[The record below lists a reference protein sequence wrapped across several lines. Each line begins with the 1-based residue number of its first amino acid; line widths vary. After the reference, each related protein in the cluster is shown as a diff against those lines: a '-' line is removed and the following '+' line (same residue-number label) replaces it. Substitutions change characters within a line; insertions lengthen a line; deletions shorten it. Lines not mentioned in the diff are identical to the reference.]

1 MQIIGYFV
9 ENLKIGGPCDKD
21 DKCSIDLGI
30 SVAISIFIV
39 ILGTSLNIA
48 LWRRNSN
55 RRMYL
60 MIEITIQ

>member
-9 ENLKIGGPCDKD
+9 EYLQSGGPCDKD
-21 DKCSIDLGI
+21 DKYSIDLGI

-48 LWRRNSN
+48 LWRRNSS

>member
-9 ENLKIGGPCDKD
+9 EYLKSGGPCGKD
-21 DKCSIDLGI
+21 DKYSIDLGI